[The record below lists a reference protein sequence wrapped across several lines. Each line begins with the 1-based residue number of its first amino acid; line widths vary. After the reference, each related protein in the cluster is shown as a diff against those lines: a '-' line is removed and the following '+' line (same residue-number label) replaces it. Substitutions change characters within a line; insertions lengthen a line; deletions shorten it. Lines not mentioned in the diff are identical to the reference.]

1 MSAPEHTL
9 LPIASASESWRWL
22 RGAIGRR
29 RGLAALTLLVGLVAA
44 AATVVPVYVFGVLVD
59 RVREGAP
66 ASTIVGVVAVITV
79 AAIVAG
85 ALTGLGSYLIARL
98 GEGTLAGLREQVVGR
113 ALRLPITTIER
124 VGKGDLLSRVGDD
137 VSVIGKAVADV
148 VPSLVS
154 ALLLVV
160 LSMAAMVGID
170 WRLGLAGM
178 VALPMYALAMRWYLP
193 RSGPLYAQE
202 RVAMGRRSQALVSSM
217 QGVRT
222 VRAYGLEEP
231 HLAEIDRAS
240 GDARNLAVGVFGLF
254 TRFAGRGN
262 RAEFVGLAVILAVGF
277 ALVKQDVVTVGQT
290 TAAALLF
297 HRLFNPIGALVFTFD
312 EVQSAGASLARLVG
326 VLGIPE
332 TADAGKGV
340 APADASLELLGVR
353 HRYDGSHEVLHGIDL
368 HIAPG
373 ERVALVG
380 STGAGKSTLAV
391 LAAGSLPPTS
401 GTVRIGGVP
410 LSELGVDSLRR
421 HVAIVSQEV
430 HVFAGP
436 LVEDLRLA
444 RPDATAD
451 EVTAAL
457 DTVGALSWVSALEHG
472 IDTVVG
478 EGGHALTA
486 AQAQELALA
495 RLVLA
500 DPAVAVLDEATA
512 EAGSAGARELER
524 AADAATRGRTTLV
537 VAHRLTQAA
546 SADRVVVLE
555 HGRIV
560 EHGTPAELISAGGRY
575 AQLWAAWEGSV
586 EQTGAQGVDGLL
598 VDSQSLADVVLD
610 AAVQPVDLSERG
622 I

>member
-1 MSAPEHTL
+1 MSAQEQEL
-9 LPIASASESWRWL
+9 LPVAPASESWRWL
-22 RGAIGRR
+22 GGELARY
-29 RGLAALTLLVGLVAA
+29 RGLTVLTLVVGLVAA

-59 RVREGAP
+59 RVRDGAP
-66 ASTIVGVVAVITV
+66 VSTIVGVVAVITV

-85 ALTGLGSYLIARL
+85 TLTGVGSYLVARL
-98 GEGTLAGLREQVVGR
+98 GEGTLADLRERVVAR
-113 ALRLPITTIER
+113 ALRLPDTTLER

-137 VSVIGKAVADV
+137 VSVIGKAVSDV
-148 VPSLVS
+148 VPSLIS

-178 VALPMYALAMRWYLP
+178 VALPMYALALKWYLP
-193 RSGPLYAQE
+193 RSGPLYADE
-202 RVAMGRRSQALVSSM
+202 RVAMGRRSQALIGSM
-217 QGVRT
+217 QGART
-222 VRAYGLEEP
+222 VRAYGLEER
-231 HLAEIDRAS
+231 HLADIDRAS
-240 GDARNLAVGVFGLF
+240 ADARDLSVGVFGLF

-277 ALVKQDVVTVGQT
+277 ALVKADAVTVGET

-297 HRLFNPIGALVFTFD
+297 HRLFNPIGALLYTFD
-312 EVQSAGASLARLVG
+312 EVQSAGASLARLLG
-326 VLGIPE
+326 VVGIPE
-332 TADAGKGV
+332 TGGAGAGPE
-340 APADASLELLGVR
+340 PADASLELVDVR
-353 HRYDGSHEVLHGIDL
+353 HSYDGGHEVLHGVSLRIE
-368 HIAPG
+368 PG

-380 STGAGKSTLAV
+380 STGAGKSTLAA

-401 GTVRIGGVP
+401 GTVRLGGVP
-410 LSELGVDSLRR
+410 LDDLGRERVRR

-430 HVFAGP
+430 HVFAAP
-436 LVEDLRLA
+436 LIEDLRLA

-451 EVTAAL
+451 DVTAAL
-457 DTVGALSWVSALEHG
+457 TAVGALSWVTALEDG
-472 IDTVVG
+472 LATVVG
-478 EGGHALTA
+478 EGGHPLTA

-500 DPAVAVLDEATA
+500 DPPVAILDEATA

-524 AADAATRGRTTLV
+524 AAEAATRGRTTLV

-560 EHGTPAELISAGGRY
+560 EQGAPADLVAAGGRY
-575 AQLWAAWEGSV
+575 AQLWAAWEGAGDRS
-586 EQTGAQGVDGLL
+586 G
-598 VDSQSLADVVLD
+598 SLRA
-610 AAVQPVDLSERG
+610 
-622 I
+622 

>member
-85 ALTGLGSYLIARL
+85 TLTGLGSYLIARL

-368 HIAPG
+368 HIVPG

-486 AQAQELALA
+486 AQAQALALA

>member
-368 HIAPG
+368 HIVPG

-486 AQAQELALA
+486 AQAQALALA

-524 AADAATRGRTTLV
+524 AANAATRGRTTLV

-555 HGRIV
+555 HGRVV
-560 EHGTPAELISAGGRY
+560 EHGTPAELVSAGGRY